1 VIAVDGRSGR
11 LISLATLPD
20 KRGRGHARAMLLRSE
35 NEARRLGA
43 RSMMLEVRAANLP
56 AINGY
61 LSSGY
66 AVRGTIADYYGPG
79 MDALVMA
86 KRL

>member
-1 VIAVDGRSGR
+1 
-11 LISLATLPD
+11 
-20 KRGRGHARAMLLRSE
+20 MLLRSE

-56 AINGY
+56 AINLY